1 MGAITEGLT
10 LSGFAGKYWYIL
22 VMIRW
27 SIVSLILVALRDF
40 STFQIQL
47 NLVFSW
53 LFQIIIIWGKPL
65 DNKFENRMLLFNEM
79 MVSIY
84 LFVLI
89 SLTDFNENEDL
100 YDGCGVALLSIVM
113 ISFVVNF
120 VKFLV
125 FLIRDIYI
133 RIKAKYCRERVVT
146 RDYRD
151 KEESG
156 QEEDIRSQYLNQ
168 NNKHL

>member
-1 MGAITEGLT
+1 
-10 LSGFAGKYWYIL
+10 
-22 VMIRW
+22 
-27 SIVSLILVALRDF
+27 
-40 STFQIQL
+40 
-47 NLVFSW
+47 
-53 LFQIIIIWGKPL
+53 
-65 DNKFENRMLLFNEM
+65 

-133 RIKAKYCRERVVT
+133 RIRAKYCRERVVT

-168 NNKHL
+168 NSKHL